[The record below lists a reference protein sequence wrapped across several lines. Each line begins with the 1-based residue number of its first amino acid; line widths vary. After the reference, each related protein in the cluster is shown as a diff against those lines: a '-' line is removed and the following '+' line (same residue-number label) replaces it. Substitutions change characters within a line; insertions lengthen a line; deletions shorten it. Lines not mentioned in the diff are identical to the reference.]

1 MKSYLDAAYQLHAL
15 LRRAFWDAARLRKF
29 QNAQLRA
36 LVRHAYHHVPF
47 YHRQFRALG
56 LRPSDVASTVDLTK
70 LPILRKSDI
79 RQSRGAILSTGVS
92 PTGLRRL
99 STSGSTGEPLFIYV
113 NGAESAFRK
122 AKHLRANISCGQ
134 RPFDRWVTITAPHHF
149 AESMWLQRRLNL
161 FSPCPISVFSD
172 VEEQIRRLQALQP
185 DVLDGYSSSL
195 LLLAKAIERKA
206 IHTITPRFLIGG
218 AELIDAVSRRYI
230 EATLQAPFYDQYST
244 VEFERMAWQCPAKR
258 GYHMDVDAVALEFVD
273 AAGEEVAV
281 GESGEILCTSL
292 FNYAMPFIRYAVGDM
307 GVKSDET
314 CPCGRGLPLM
324 DVVEG
329 RKDSLLQL
337 PDGRTLTPRAFTI
350 AFNMFK
356 RYSAIDQFR
365 VVQKKRDMFHVLV
378 KLKAAQGG
386 QPQQLCTELAV
397 HLRKT
402 IGLPASSVTF
412 DVEVV
417 DAIPLDP
424 TGKLMT
430 VKSEL

>member
-1 MKSYLDAAYQLHAL
+1 
-15 LRRAFWDAARLRKF
+15 
-29 QNAQLRA
+29 
-36 LVRHAYHHVPF
+36 
-47 YHRQFRALG
+47 
-56 LRPSDVASTVDLTK
+56 
-70 LPILRKSDI
+70 
-79 RQSRGAILSTGVS
+79 
-92 PTGLRRL
+92 
-99 STSGSTGEPLFIYV
+99 
-113 NGAESAFRK
+113 
-122 AKHLRANISCGQ
+122 
-134 RPFDRWVTITAPHHF
+134 VTITAPHHF
-149 AESMWLQRRLNL
+149 AESMRLQRLLNL
-161 FSPCPISVFSD
+161 FSPRPISVFRD
-172 VEEQIRRLQALQP
+172 VDEQIRRLEALQP

-206 IHTITPRFLIGG
+206 MHTITPRFLIGG

-244 VEFERMAWQCPAKR
+244 VEFERMAWQCPAQG
-258 GYHMDVDAVALEFVD
+258 GYHMDVDALALEFVD

-292 FNYAMPFIRYAVGDM
+292 FNYAMPFIRYAVGDI
-307 GVKSDET
+307 GVKSGET

-324 DVVEG
+324 EVVEG

-356 RYSAIDQFR
+356 LYSAIDQFR
-365 VVQKKRDMFHVLV
+365 VIQKKRDRFHVVV
-378 KLKAAQGG
+378 KLKAG
-386 QPQQLCTELAV
+386 QRGQAQQLRTDLV
-397 HLRKT
+397 THLRKT
-402 IGLPASSVTF
+402 LGLPARSVAF

-430 VKSEL
+430 VKSDL